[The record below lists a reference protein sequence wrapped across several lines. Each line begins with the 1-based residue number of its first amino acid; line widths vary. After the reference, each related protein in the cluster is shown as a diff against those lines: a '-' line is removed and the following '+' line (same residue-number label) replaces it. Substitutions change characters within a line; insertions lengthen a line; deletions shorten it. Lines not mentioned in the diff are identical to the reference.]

1 MLVRMLM
8 WIVIVMVLC
17 GVDDNDDYHDGEYEV
32 GDADEYAGGNGVDN
46 GYDGNENAYDNCYDT
61 GDD

>member
-1 MLVRMLM
+1 LVITIISHITR
-8 WIVIVMVLC
+8 IHVVIIIIIS
-17 GVDDNDDYHDGEYEV
+17 V
-32 GDADEYAGGNGVDN
+32 GADEYAGGNGVDN